1 MILDCFSVLEDMELT
16 KEERILTCLLI
27 FYEKFETLD
36 DILSDENIH
45 ELVMKM
51 FWFMSCGNDSEATS
65 HQRKLMDW
73 EQDEQLICSAV
84 NSVAHMEV
92 RMADYIHWWT
102 FMGYY
107 MSIGECLYSTILSI
121 RDKILNGKKLEK
133 YEREFKLRNPQYF
146 VWNSKTTEQQEA
158 DAWLKTVWNSGK

>member
-1 MILDCFSVLEDMELT
+1 
-16 KEERILTCLLI
+16 
-27 FYEKFETLD
+27 
-36 DILSDENIH
+36 
-45 ELVMKM
+45 
-51 FWFMSCGNDSEATS
+51 
-65 HQRKLMDW
+65 
-73 EQDEQLICSAV
+73 
-84 NSVAHMEV
+84 
-92 RMADYIHWWT
+92 MADYIHWWT